1 MSTPENDPQNPK
13 PPSGEPNPPQYGQR
27 TPQDP
32 TAAGQ
37 PPYGQSPQHGVQQ
50 PNPYG
55 QNPNPYGQQPP
66 ANNPYGQ
73 QPPQAPS
80 PYGQQPYP
88 GGFPVPPQGNFAAP
102 QMPTHR
108 PKELDTSFWA
118 ILAAGVVFAIAVV
131 TSVFSLNS
139 ARLSSELGAMPGM
152 TEQLEASGLTLDDVV
167 GMLPVIQSTAV
178 VFALIFL
185 GVYVLIA
192 FMVRRGSNV
201 ARIFATILAAL
212 SLLSLGSGILIL
224 LSVVLGVV
232 GVVFAWLR
240 PASQYIAARRAA
252 RAAGYR

>member
-55 QNPNPYGQQPP
+55 QNP
-66 ANNPYGQ
+66 NPYGQ

>member
-1 MSTPENDPQNPK
+1 MSTPENDPQNPQ
-13 PPSGEPNPPQYGQR
+13 PPSGEPTPPQYGQR
-27 TPQDP
+27 APQDP
-32 TAAGQ
+32 NAAGQ
-37 PPYGQSPQHGVQQ
+37 QPQYGAQQ

-80 PYGQQPYP
+80 PYGQEPYP

-118 ILAAGVVFAIAVV
+118 ILAAGVVFAIAVL
-131 TSVFSLNS
+131 TSVFGLSAASL
-139 ARLSSELGAMPGM
+139 RSELSGVPGM

-167 GMLPVIQSTAV
+167 GMLPSIQSVAV

-192 FMVRRGSNV
+192 FMVRKGSNV

-212 SLLSLGSGILIL
+212 SLLSLGSGILML
-224 LSVVLGVV
+224 LSIVLGVV